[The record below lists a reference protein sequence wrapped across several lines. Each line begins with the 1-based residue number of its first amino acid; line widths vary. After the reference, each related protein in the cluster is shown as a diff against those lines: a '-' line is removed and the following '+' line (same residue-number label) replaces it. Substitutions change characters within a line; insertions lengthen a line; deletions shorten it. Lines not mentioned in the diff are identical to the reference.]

1 MAIKLSYV
9 PRSGQSF
16 YNNLLQLPYDT
27 SECPVDVFINLD
39 NNKDM
44 KGLSFYSKCLEL
56 KFGSLLFWELEHTFY
71 IPMTDDTLCI
81 KPENFTSLFPNTS
94 QFGLLVH
101 SSLFKYN
108 LPLGSFFT
116 LQQGYSDN
124 VTLSLGFS
132 HSTTDRVGL
141 LYSVKINILDGSFIA
156 PVILRNDELTFSGSS
171 TVFNNYFVHMT
182 GVASTEVSWEDLTVN
197 INGWFSRLQGN
208 LTDDLEMYVHNKI
221 KRISQEAYSRKT
233 TADKQYVKT
242 KNTYLAAKHQVQL
255 AEELLNNATAIY
267 NTSLDVLQTANNS
280 LIQAEEKLANPAG
293 IVKQTQVALDDA
305 CKIKVCGMICQNTTR
320 RRTVYKRVFVNVT
333 RSCNANCSVT
343 LRTRV
348 PPFYESAIVWK
359 FIWECWKIEVKCG
372 TRLCESLRCSSIC
385 KSVNVTRPIYNYT
398 ETMIL
403 RSCIVPCIVQE
414 YDTTV
419 TETEIFI
426 DSCGQRIQNTTCVK
440 ENENCRR
447 EIEAAIRLI
456 ENRRQGAVEPLQE
469 RYEAKATFDSAQIN
483 VSRAYDAVQI
493 ANRNLET
500 TKEILAS
507 AESFRNASEKTYHV
521 IIDSIKADLV
531 LYNLTQQYNLSEI
544 YTIVN
549 ITFSVDVKTVSP
561 VIFPINIITN
571 IYNQTQSFTVPFHFK
586 QSFLTQ
592 KDAIVD
598 EIINTINPR
607 SNRRRKRA
615 IEPKEG
621 QDEEQFE
628 KHCAQITGIDSFLQF
643 LRDSLLEA
651 NYNNNQVLDN
661 VRTLLENLRELTLLP
676 GNATFTSD
684 YSNLQLLFNIT
695 KEEVDENKKDKLPNS
710 VLDTLLSIIVDMQ
723 KSAQDVISNINAS
736 TFLQWQNRMEALM
749 QTSGSVVNEECF
761 GFADCLVVLSGLVE
775 NVLSF
780 GPSSISADLTTRL
793 PLAAEKLLMLATNDE
808 QSFEEALDN
817 LQSMSSIINDMKE
830 IGYWCAKPPQ
840 ITKHPVETTSVPV
853 NGRLVLMCQ
862 GNSKLPIIYQWR
874 KDGIALPDATNETL
888 VIDNFQIFDEG
899 NYSCDITNDVKTVG
913 STNSS
918 VHAYELPQF
927 YLTPNSVV
935 AYIGD
940 GNGAYF
946 TCNATS
952 RPDPGWKWYHKA
964 LLQDKWE
971 EIIGE
976 ETNELLI
983 RRPDVNHTGWYMCM
997 AYNEYGNITS
1007 DPVYLR
1013 LVSVTAPVLCY
1024 PIEFFLNR
1032 GNETGQGSQN
1042 RSTEPIEKVVY
1053 NKLKDEIDFG
1063 EVTLNELTV
1072 SGSNTLF
1079 VSVHLIG
1086 RNVTV
1091 DETGKV
1097 PLTDVVEDLLTAKG
1111 QLDNVRDKMRNHFT
1125 STTFELEYERNRYL
1139 SSPNSFSLRLPEI
1152 LCPPGQELHPNTFLC
1167 SKLKYQY
1174 FV

>member
-56 KFGSLLFWELEHTFY
+56 KFGFLLFWELEHKFY
-71 IPMTDDTLCI
+71 IPMDEDTLCI
-81 KPENFTSLFPNTS
+81 NPENFTSLFPDTS

-101 SSLFKYN
+101 SSLLKDN

-116 LQQGYSDN
+116 LQKGYNDN
-124 VTLSLGFS
+124 VTVSLGFS
-132 HSTTDRVGL
+132 HSTSDRVGL
-141 LYSVKINILDGSFIA
+141 LHSMKINILDGHFIA
-156 PVILRNDELTFSGSS
+156 PVILRNNELTFSGSATIFS
-171 TVFNNYFVHMT
+171 NYFVRMT
-182 GVASTEVSWEDLTVN
+182 GLATTEVSWEDLTIV

-208 LTDDLEMYVHNKI
+208 LADELEMNVHNKI
-221 KRISQEAYSRKT
+221 ERISQEAYSRKT
-233 TADKQYVKT
+233 TADKQYVKA
-242 KNTYLAAKHQVQL
+242 KNTYLAAEHQVQL
-255 AEELLNNATAIY
+255 AEELLNNATAVY
-267 NTSLDVLQTANNS
+267 NVSLDVLQTANNS
-280 LIQAEEKLANPAG
+280 LIQAEERVANASG
-293 IVKQTQVALDDA
+293 IVKQAQVALDDV

-320 RRTVYKRVFVNVT
+320 TQIVYKRVFVNVT

-343 LRTRV
+343 IRTRV
-348 PPFYESAIVWK
+348 RPFYESAIVWR
-359 FIWECWKIEVKCG
+359 FIRECWKIQVKCG
-372 TRLCESLRCSSIC
+372 SNLCESLRCSSIC
-385 KSVNVTRPIYNYT
+385 KAVNVIRPIYNYN
-398 ETMIL
+398 ETMTL
-403 RSCIVPCIVQE
+403 RPCTVPCIKQE
-414 YDTTV
+414 YDATV
-419 TETEIFI
+419 TETKTVI
-426 DSCGQRIQNTTCVK
+426 DPCGQRIQNTTCVD

-456 ENRRQGAVEPLQE
+456 ENRRKDVVEPLRE
-469 RYEAKATFDSAQIN
+469 RNEAKAMLDSAQIN
-483 VSRAYDAVQI
+483 VNRAYDAVQI

-500 TKEILAS
+500 AKEILAS
-507 AESFRNASEKTYHV
+507 AESFRTASKKTYRV

-561 VIFPINIITN
+561 VIFPISIIAN
-571 IYNQTQSFTVPFHFK
+571 IYNQTQSTFTVPFHFK

-643 LRDSLLEA
+643 LQDSLLEA
-651 NYNNNQVLDN
+651 NYNNKQLLDN
-661 VRTLLENLRELTLLP
+661 LKTLLENLRELTLLP

-695 KEEVDENKKDKLPNS
+695 KEEVDQNKKDKLPNS

-723 KSAQDVISNINAS
+723 KSAQDVISNVNAS
-736 TFLQWQNRMEALM
+736 TFLQWQNRMEVLM
-749 QTSGSVVNEECF
+749 QTSGSVVDEECF

-780 GPSSISADLTTRL
+780 GPSSISADLKTRL

-853 NGRLVLMCQ
+853 NGRLVIMCQ
-862 GNSKLPIIYQWR
+862 GNSKLTITYQWR

-899 NYSCDITNDVKTVG
+899 NYSCDITNDVKTVQ

-927 YLTPNSVV
+927 YLTPNSVIT
-935 AYIGD
+935 YIGD

-983 RRPDVNHTGWYMCM
+983 RQPDINHTGWYMCM

-1007 DPVYLR
+1007 DPVYLH

-1024 PIEFFLNR
+1024 PVEFFLNR
-1032 GNETGQGSQN
+1032 GNETGQSSQN

-1053 NKLKDEIDFG
+1053 SKLRDEINFG

-1079 VSVHLIG
+1079 VSIHLIG

-1091 DETGKV
+1091 NETGKV
-1097 PLTDVVEDLLTAKG
+1097 PLTDVVEDLLTAKR
-1111 QLDNVRDKMRNHFT
+1111 QLDNVRDNMRNYFT
-1125 STTFELEYERNRYL
+1125 KFELEYEGNRYM
-1139 SSPNSFSLRLPEI
+1139 SNQNSFSSQLPEI

-1167 SKLKYQY
+1167 SKLKYKY

>member
-1 MAIKLSYV
+1 MSYV
-9 PRSGQSF
+9 PQSGQSF
-16 YNNLLQLPYDT
+16 YNNILQLPYT
-27 SECPVDVFINLD
+27 TNKCPVEVFINLV
-39 NNKDM
+39 NNMDM
-44 KGLSFYSKCLEL
+44 KGLSFYSKCFEL
-56 KFGSLLFWELEHTFY
+56 KFGSLLFWELEHKFY
-71 IPMTDDTLCI
+71 IPMDEDTLCI

-101 SSLFKYN
+101 SSLLKDN
-108 LPLGSFFT
+108 LPLGRFFT

-124 VTLSLGFS
+124 ITVSLGFF
-132 HSTTDRVGL
+132 HSKSDRVGL

-156 PVILRNDELTFSGSS
+156 PVILRNDNLTFSGSAI
-171 TVFNNYFVHMT
+171 VFNNYFVHMT
-182 GVASTEVSWEDLTVN
+182 GVASTEASWEDLTVN

-208 LTDDLEMYVHNKI
+208 LTNELETSVHNKI
-221 KRISQEAYSRKT
+221 ERISQEAYSRKT

-242 KNTYLAAKHQVQL
+242 KNTYLAAEHQVKL

-267 NTSLDVLQTANNS
+267 NASLDVLKAANNS
-280 LIQAEEKLANPAG
+280 LVQAEERVANTTS
-293 IVKQTQVALDDA
+293 IIKQAQNALDDV
-305 CKIKVCGMICQNTTR
+305 CTIKVCAMICQNTTR
-320 RRTVYKRVFVNVT
+320 RRTVYTKVFVNVT

-348 PPFYESAIVWK
+348 PPFYESAIVWR
-359 FIWECWKIEVKCG
+359 FIWECWKNRVKCG

-385 KSVNVTRPIYNYT
+385 KAVNITRPIYNYT

-403 RSCIVPCIVQE
+403 RSCIVPCIIQE
-414 YDTTV
+414 YSTTV
-419 TETEIFI
+419 AETEIFI
-426 DSCGQRIQNTTCVK
+426 DPCGQRIQNTTCVK

-456 ENRRQGAVEPLQE
+456 ENRRQGVVEPLRE
-469 RYEAKATFDSAQIN
+469 RNVAKATFDSAQIN

-493 ANRNLET
+493 AYRNLET
-500 TKEILAS
+500 AKEILAS
-507 AESFRNASEKTYHV
+507 AESFRTASEKTYHV

-531 LYNLTQQYNLSEI
+531 LYNLIQQYSLSEI

-561 VIFPINIITN
+561 AIFPINIIAN
-571 IYNQTQSFTVPFHFK
+571 IYNQTQSTFIAPFHFK
-586 QSFLTQ
+586 QSLLIQ

-598 EIINTINPR
+598 GIINTINPR
-607 SNRRRKRA
+607 SNRRRRRA

-628 KHCAQITGIDSFLQF
+628 KHCAQITGIDFFLQF
-643 LRDSLLEA
+643 LQDSLLEA
-651 NYNNNQVLDN
+651 NYNNKQLLDN
-661 VRTLLENLRELTLLP
+661 LQILLENLRELALPP

-695 KEEVDENKKDKLPNS
+695 KEEVDQNKKDKLPNS

-723 KSAQDVISNINAS
+723 KSAQDVISNVNAS

-749 QTSGSVVNEECF
+749 QTSGSVVDEECF

-780 GPSSISADLTTRL
+780 GPSSISADLKTRL

-874 KDGIALPDATNETL
+874 KDDIALPDATNETL

-899 NYSCDITNDVKTVG
+899 NYSCDITNDVKTVK

-918 VHAYELPQF
+918 VHAYELSQF
-927 YLTPNSVV
+927 YLTPNSVTT
-935 AYIGD
+935 YIGD

-983 RRPDVNHTGWYMCM
+983 RPC
-997 AYNEYGNITS
+997 
-1007 DPVYLR
+1007 
-1013 LVSVTAPVLCY
+1013 
-1024 PIEFFLNR
+1024 
-1032 GNETGQGSQN
+1032 
-1042 RSTEPIEKVVY
+1042 
-1053 NKLKDEIDFG
+1053 
-1063 EVTLNELTV
+1063 
-1072 SGSNTLF
+1072 
-1079 VSVHLIG
+1079 
-1086 RNVTV
+1086 
-1091 DETGKV
+1091 
-1097 PLTDVVEDLLTAKG
+1097 
-1111 QLDNVRDKMRNHFT
+1111 
-1125 STTFELEYERNRYL
+1125 
-1139 SSPNSFSLRLPEI
+1139 
-1152 LCPPGQELHPNTFLC
+1152 
-1167 SKLKYQY
+1167 
-1174 FV
+1174 